1 MYVWLLS
8 EAVLL
13 GVQPLSAGRYY
24 KAYMVGGTEATA
36 AFPQPYLSNLS
47 MSHSY
52 TEENYIKAIYKLSAN
67 GTQEV
72 NTNAIAE
79 VIETKAASVTDML
92 RKLSAKGI
100 VNYIK
105 YKGVSLTDQGEKVAL
120 QIIRKHRL
128 WETFLV
134 EKLKF
139 NWDEVHEVAEELE
152 HISSTLLTNRLDEF
166 LGFPAF
172 DPHGDPIPSANG
184 EMKTKKQQLLGEL
197 NIGDE
202 GKVVGVSDS
211 QPLFLQYLDKLGIG
225 LGTRIRITDRI
236 PYDNSMEIELDENK
250 LLLISCEVSKNIYL
264 SA

>member
-1 MYVWLLS
+1 MHIHSSTHSLIHSLH
-8 EAVLL
+8 
-13 GVQPLSAGRYY
+13 
-24 KAYMVGGTEATA
+24 T
-36 AFPQPYLSNLS
+36 

-79 VIETKAASVTDML
+79 VLETKAASVTDML
-92 RKLSAKGI
+92 RKLSAKDI
-100 VNYIK
+100 VNYKK
-105 YKGVSLTDQGEKVAL
+105 YKGVSLTPQGERVAL

-134 EKLKF
+134 EKLRF

-166 LGFPAF
+166 LGFPKF
-172 DPHGDPIPSANG
+172 DPHGDPIPSETG
-184 EMKTKKQQLLGEL
+184 EMKQKKQRLLAEMGV
-197 NIGDE
+197 NDAGV
-202 GKVVGVSDS
+202 VVGVNDS
-211 QPLFLQYLDKLGIG
+211 QPLFLQYLDKMGIA
-225 LGTRIRITDRI
+225 LGTSIKVIDRI
-236 PYDNSMEIELDENK
+236 PYDNSLEINLEDSK
-250 LLLISCEVSKNIYL
+250 SLLISSEVSRNIFI